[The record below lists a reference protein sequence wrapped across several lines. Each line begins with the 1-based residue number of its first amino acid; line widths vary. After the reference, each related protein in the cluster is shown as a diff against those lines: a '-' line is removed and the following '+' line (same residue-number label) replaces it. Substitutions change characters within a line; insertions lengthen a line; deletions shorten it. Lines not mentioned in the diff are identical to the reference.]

1 MISSALEFSERFEL
15 QEIETLSQGSSKNVY
30 FCSILAFPS
39 VCFLSIRVSWTP
51 GMGAPGDRL
60 CAEAVGWCG
69 VLGTKWWSQNGGECF
84 SLSWC
89 VRIWRC
95 DIGNLTGGREL
106 GNAKNCGDIL
116 GKRWKILSWKKR
128 SFGRRNSLILIIYF
142 HCSLFHS
149 MKFWNYFVFY
159 SNSRLV
165 FKNFLRIF
173 LIMKKKLIFWSGE
186 LNITW
191 KNYAARICIW
201 TSILE

>member
-95 DIGNLTGGREL
+95 DIGNLTGGRER
-106 GNAKNCGDIL
+106 GNAKNL
-116 GKRWKILSWKKR
+116 WRYFGKEVEDFIEKKK
-128 SFGRRNSLILIIYF
+128 SFGRRNSLILFIISF
-142 HCSLFHS
+142 NKVLKLLRLLHS
-149 MKFWNYFVFY
+149 FFFIRNW
-159 SNSRLV
+159 L
-165 FKNFLRIF
+165 
-173 LIMKKKLIFWSGE
+173 
-186 LNITW
+186 
-191 KNYAARICIW
+191 
-201 TSILE
+201 